1 MRRAFLQWPRTAG
14 EFAADGV
21 RIVAVLSVLAGAIWW
36 TPTDAGILAFA
47 LPATLL
53 PRFLRVRA
61 GFDIVYGVTVLVAAW
76 SNVFDLYTSVAWW
89 DLAVH
94 FVATGVLAAMLCV
107 LMGRWGV
114 VPWEPETRSPRRVP
128 LVVVPVLAL
137 ALSALWEM
145 VEWFGYTFISEDIF
159 VAYADT
165 IGDMAV
171 GGLGG
176 VVAGAVIAVVPVGAR
191 AAAAEIAR

>member
-1 MRRAFLQWPRTAG
+1 MRRAFLHWPRTSA
-14 EFAADGV
+14 ELSADVV
-21 RIVAVLSVLAGAIWW
+21 RLLAVLSVIAGAIWW

-53 PRFLRVRA
+53 PRFLGVRPA
-61 GFDIVYGVTVLVAAW
+61 FDITYGVTILVAAW
-76 SNVFDLYTSVAWW
+76 SNVLDLYTSIAWW

-94 FVATGVLAAMLCV
+94 FVATGVVAAMLCV
-107 LMGRWGV
+107 LLSRWGV
-114 VPWEPETRSPRRVP
+114 VPWQPETRAMRRVP
-128 LVVVPVLAL
+128 LLVVPVLAL
-137 ALSALWEM
+137 AISALWEM
-145 VEWFGYTFISEDIF
+145 VEWFGHTFISDDIF

-176 VVAGAVIAVVPVGAR
+176 VVAGIVIAFVPVGAR
-191 AAAAEIAR
+191 ATVSIGDR